1 MSARA
6 DVRARATDLG
16 VLARAADNVA
26 LAIVWRYATHAAM
39 VGVCLWNERRAAPRL
54 PDLVLD
60 HVPYVELVARHNYH
74 LWVLL
79 YVPIALLL
87 WRRDRAE
94 FLRFLWL
101 GGLVSL
107 ARAVCVPLTGLGPP
121 HGADVNV
128 GASAETLW
136 SAWLAIV
143 NPFTAL
149 TGDAAHVALTK
160 DLFFSGHVA
169 STFLLWLAC
178 RRQRVL
184 GVCALAAHLVVVASV
199 FFAHLHYTIDVVGAY
214 AITFALWAW
223 AVARWPRARVDRD
236 AG

>member
-1 MSARA
+1 MS
-6 DVRARATDLG
+6 VRASGIT
-16 VLARAADNVA
+16 RAADNVA
-26 LAIVWRYATHAAM
+26 LALVWRYATHAAM
-39 VGVCLWNERRAAPRL
+39 VAVCLWNERRPAPRL

-74 LWVLL
+74 VWVLL

-87 WRRDRAE
+87 WRRDRAD

-121 HGADVNV
+121 HGADVNA
-128 GASAETLW
+128 GASAQTLW
-136 SAWLAIV
+136 NAWLAIV
-143 NPFTAL
+143 NPITAL
-149 TGDAAHVALTK
+149 TGDAAHVSLTK

-178 RRQRVL
+178 RRRAGL

-199 FFAHLHYTIDVVGAY
+199 FLAHLHYTIDVVGAY
-214 AITFALWAW
+214 AITYALWAW
-223 AVARWPRARVDRD
+223 ALTRWPRAQS
-236 AG
+236 A